1 MGRKY
6 ALYWVIMDK
15 QAPYV
20 TCQRLATI
28 PAPDS
33 SRALLKAICD
43 KIIPDA
49 PITKGHDYW
58 FMTIR
63 NDDKTEIW
71 VESRTNQFW
80 HGDLDSCLTFGTE
93 LTECIYS

>member
-1 MGRKY
+1 MSNY

-15 QAPYV
+15 HAPYV

-28 PAPDS
+28 PAEDS
-33 SRALLKAICD
+33 ARALLNAICE

-49 PITKGHDYW
+49 PITKGDGYW
-58 FMTIR
+58 YMTIQ
-63 NDDKTEIW
+63 NNSKSEIW

-80 HGDLDSCLTFGTE
+80 SGDIDSSLVFGME